1 MQLLN
6 IDSHPVDIFNE
17 QETARGENYYLDA
30 RQAVFKQPIEW
41 KFRGNDTNTSRNR
54 WRTLPSLWYV
64 SSKGGVVEKLR

>member
-6 IDSHPVDIFNE
+6 IDSHRVDIFNE

-30 RQAVFKQPIEW
+30 PQAVFKHPIEW

-54 WRTLPSLWYV
+54 WRILS
-64 SSKGGVVEKLR
+64 